1 MCYIRGRYQIVLPFA
16 TTGFAAI
23 LLKGGRTIH
32 SGFKLPIPI
41 VDNSVSR
48 MSLHSPDATVIK
60 RSKLIIID
68 EATMMTKYA
77 LRCIDRLQNIMQTQ
91 FPFGGK
97 IILLGGDFRQT
108 LLVIPNS
115 SKADII
121 ELCLKS
127 SDIWVYFKVIHL
139 NEYMRLSSEDVEYN
153 SWL

>member
-1 MCYIRGRYQIVLPFA
+1 MCYIRGRNQIVLPFA
-16 TTGFAAI
+16 TTGMAAI

-77 LRCIDRLQNIMQTQ
+77 LRCIDRLLKDIMQTQ

-97 IILLGGDFRQT
+97 VILLGGDFRQT
-108 LLVIPNS
+108 LPVIPNS

-121 ELCLKS
+121 ESCLKS
-127 SDIWVYFKVIHL
+127 
-139 NEYMRLSSEDVEYN
+139 
-153 SWL
+153 